1 MLVETG
7 TRRASPVVNSRYRQW
22 RRQESNVRCFSCRRL
37 VFSQLEQFMIK
48 ILSRRSF
55 LKSSALTLAAANALL
70 PFGAARA
77 SDAPEVNAVKLG
89 FIALT
94 DSAPLIIA
102 MDKGLFDKYGLT
114 GVEVLKQASWGAT
127 RDNIV
132 LGAVGNGI
140 DGAHI
145 LTPMAYG
152 LTTGAITQDKQPMP
166 MKILARLNLDGQAI
180 SISKAFADLKVGLDA
195 SLLKDAFARK
205 KAEGAMAKIAV
216 TFPGGTHD
224 LWMRYWLAAGGIDP
238 DRDVEMI
245 VVPPPQMVANMKVG
259 TMDAFCVGEP
269 WNAQLVSQGVGYTA
283 MTTGELWANHPEKSL
298 AMRADFTDKNPK
310 ATQALLM
317 AVMEAQQWADADANK
332 DELADIVSRR
342 AWFNI
347 KKEDILGRLK
357 GDIDY
362 GNGRTVSASP
372 HLMKFWRD
380 QASFPF
386 KSHDAWFLTENQR
399 WGRVKPDADIAGLVN
414 KVNDADE
421 WRSAAKTLGVTDIPA
436 SDARGVE
443 TFFDGKSFDP
453 ANPKAYLDSLAIK
466 AGA

>member
-1 MLVETG
+1 MIKSIS
-7 TRRASPVVNSRYRQW
+7 RRAFV
-22 RRQESNVRCFSCRRL
+22 
-37 VFSQLEQFMIK
+37 
-48 ILSRRSF
+48 
-55 LKSSALTLAAANALL
+55 KSSALTLAAASSLL
-70 PFGAARA
+70 PFGAACA
-77 SDAPEVNAVKLG
+77 SDAPEVTGLKLG

-94 DSAPLIIA
+94 DSSPLIIA
-102 MDKGLFDKYGLT
+102 KEKGLFDKYGLT
-114 GVEVLKQASWGAT
+114 GVEVMKQASWGAT
-127 RDNIV
+127 RDNLV
-132 LGAVGNGI
+132 LGAAGNGI

-152 LTTGAITQDKQPMP
+152 LTTGAITQDKQPVP
-166 MKILARLNLDGQAI
+166 MKILARLNVNGQAI

-195 SLLKDAFARK
+195 SPLKAAFAKK
-205 KAEGAMAKIAV
+205 KAEGAAAKIAV

-238 DRDVEMI
+238 KTDVEMI

-269 WNAQLVSQGVGYTA
+269 WNAQLVTQDIGYTTV
-283 MTTGELWANHPEKSL
+283 TTGEIWANHPEKSL
-298 AMRADFTDKNPK
+298 ALRADFTDKNPK

-332 DELADIVSRR
+332 DELADIVSKR

-362 GNGRTVSASP
+362 GNGKVVTASP

-399 WGRVKPDADIAGLVN
+399 WGRVKPDADIAALVG
-414 KVNDADE
+414 KVNGAE
-421 WRSAAKTLGVTDIPA
+421 MWRSAAKALSIADIPA
-436 SDARGVE
+436 SDSRGIE
-443 TFFDGKSFDP
+443 KFFDGKIFDP
-453 ANPKAYLDSLAIK
+453 ANPKAYLDSLPIK
-466 AGA
+466 AGV

>member
-1 MLVETG
+1 M
-7 TRRASPVVNSRYRQW
+7 SH
-22 RRQESNVRCFSCRRL
+22 F
-37 VFSQLEQFMIK
+37 I
-48 ILSRRSF
+48 SRRSF
-55 LKSSALTLAAANALL
+55 LKTSAATLTAANALL
-70 PFGAARA
+70 PFGAAYA

-94 DSAPLIIA
+94 DSSPLIIA
-102 MDKGLFDKYGLT
+102 KEKGLFDKYGLT
-114 GVEVLKQASWGAT
+114 GVEVMKQASWGAT
-127 RDNIV
+127 RDNLV
-132 LGAVGNGI
+132 LGSAGNGI
-140 DGAHI
+140 DGAHL

-152 LTTGAITQDKQPMP
+152 LTTGAITQDKQPVP

-195 SLLKDAFARK
+195 SPLKAAFAKK
-205 KAEGAMAKIAV
+205 KADGTLAKIAV

-238 DRDVEMI
+238 NSDVEMI

-269 WNAQLVSQGVGYTA
+269 WNAQLVSQGIGYTA
-283 MTTGELWANHPEKSL
+283 LTTGEIWADHPEKSL
-298 AMRADFTDKNPK
+298 ALRADFTDKNPK

-332 DELADIVSRR
+332 AELADIVSKR

-347 KKEDILGRLK
+347 NKDDILGRLK

-362 GNGRTVSASP
+362 GNGKVVSASP

-386 KSHDAWFLTENQR
+386 KSHDTWFLTENQR
-399 WGRVKPDADIAGLVN
+399 WGRVKPDVDIAALVG
-414 KVNDADE
+414 KVNGVDL
-421 WRSAAKTLGVTDIPA
+421 WRSAAKTLSVADIPS
-436 SDARGVE
+436 SDSRGVE
-443 TFFDGKSFDP
+443 KFFDGKSFDP
-453 ANPKAYLDSLAIK
+453 ANPRAYLDSLPIK